1 MNTELS
7 ANSIT
12 GERQKTLGK
21 KKKKNDVASDTDSK
35 IQTDSHSFNSKQ
47 DGNGN
52 DSDESVQLN
61 LPYII
66 NELGCNNI
74 KVRRDQKLLDQ
85 FLLLKAVIDSSLP
98 KLKFNDIKIFQHICN
113 DVFLE
118 ISAPELSNKHK
129 VREVVENTM
138 IGANMSVTDDIVYN
152 VLNLHQAM
160 LSRHGIMCIG
170 PSMSGKTTA
179 IKTLTKSLQTL
190 H

>member
-1 MNTELS
+1 MLGSSAAGSTSEMNTELS

-35 IQTDSHSFNSKQ
+35 IQTDSHSFNSKL

-74 KVRRDQKLLDQ
+74 KVRRDQKLLD
-85 FLLLKAVIDSSLP
+85 
-98 KLKFNDIKIFQHICN
+98 
-113 DVFLE
+113 
-118 ISAPELSNKHK
+118 
-129 VREVVENTM
+129 
-138 IGANMSVTDDIVYN
+138 
-152 VLNLHQAM
+152 
-160 LSRHGIMCIG
+160 
-170 PSMSGKTTA
+170 
-179 IKTLTKSLQTL
+179 
-190 H
+190 